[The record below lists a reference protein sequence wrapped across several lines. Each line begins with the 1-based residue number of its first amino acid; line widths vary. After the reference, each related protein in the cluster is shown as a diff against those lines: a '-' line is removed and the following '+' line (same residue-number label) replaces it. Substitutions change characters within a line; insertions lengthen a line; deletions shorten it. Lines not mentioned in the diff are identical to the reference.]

1 MRACLLVI
9 AEVLRIKALNLC
21 QITMHM
27 FNCLGLDFE
36 ELNSVAERKI
46 HQLQLGKYRVPQHD
60 LPPLLHRVLTS
71 LYAENDSIKQSG
83 LDF

>member
-21 QITMHM
+21 QMIAHM
-27 FNCLGLDFE
+27 FNFLGLDFE

-46 HQLQLGKYRVPQHD
+46 HQLQLGKYRALSMICPHY
-60 LPPLLHRVLTS
+60 LTGFSHRYMRKMT
-71 LYAENDSIKQSG
+71 A
-83 LDF
+83 